1 MCRLLWV
8 VETPRNLLPPSSPEA
23 EVRVGTWLPFAA
35 LLAVSRAAGLAHGWN
50 VERSDGCHFWAVALE
65 AAGWPSL
72 PSLSS
77 LLMDESQDVAMTQ
90 LNHRNEATALERG
103 RTTAWRAPA
112 H

>member
-1 MCRLLWV
+1 MCWLLWV

-23 EVRVGTWLPFAA
+23 EVRAGTWLPFTA
-35 LLAVSRAAGLAHGWN
+35 LLAVSLATGLAHGWN
-50 VERSDGCHFWAVALE
+50 VERSDGCHFWAVALG

-72 PSLSS
+72 HSLFS

-90 LNHRNEATALERG
+90 LNHRNEAKALERG
-103 RTTAWRAPA
+103 GTTVWRAPA